1 MGLEKDDP
9 GAIIIPAYNEAEFID
24 VALRAL
30 LSCGTLRKVKVVVAA
45 NGCTDN
51 TAEIARKTLADVQAS
66 SHVQVLDLPEGSKIK
81 AIRAAE
87 ALLPPGA
94 RLYLDAD
101 AICPAETAVSLLRAV
116 GATPTDAPVVKVAHQ
131 VAVPSRKVDTSKIT
145 SAATRAFTD
154 YFYDLPWV
162 KQQTT
167 GRAAYALSADIRAT
181 FDEFPD
187 VVADD
192 RWATASLSEYRPA
205 FVSESVTIFPAE
217 TLPSL
222 LAGRRRVYVGN
233 LNPAVATHDAS
244 TESRARGLL
253 RTATQPAKWP
263 GLATFVVVNAIAKQQ
278 ARADVSAGR
287 VTWSQDH
294 STQDLP
300 SSQD

>member
-1 MGLEKDDP
+1 MGHQQHDP

-24 VALRAL
+24 TALRAL
-30 LSCGTLRKVKVVVAA
+30 LECGSLQDVKVVVAA
-45 NGCTDN
+45 NGCTDK
-51 TAEIARKTLADVQAS
+51 TADIARKTLADINAS
-66 SHVQVLDLPEGSKIK
+66 AHVQVLDLAEGSKIK

-87 ALLPPGA
+87 ALLPAGA

-101 AICPAETAVSLLRAV
+101 AICPAETAISLLRAV
-116 GATPTDAPVVKVAHQ
+116 GAKPTQAPPCKIHHQ
-131 VAVPSRKVDTSKIT
+131 VAVPTRKVDTSKIT
-145 SAATRAFTD
+145 SAATHAFTD
-154 YFYDLPWV
+154 YFYELPWV
-162 KQQTT
+162 KRQTT
-167 GRAAYALSADIRAT
+167 GRAAYALSAEIRAT

-192 RWATASLSEYRPA
+192 RWATASLSDYRPV
-205 FVSESVTIFPAE
+205 FVPEAVTIFPAE
-217 TLPSL
+217 TLGSL

-233 LNPAVATHDAS
+233 LNPAVATHDAT

-253 RTATQPAKWP
+253 QTAKHPAKWP

-287 VTWSQDH
+287 VTWSTEH
-294 STQDLP
+294 RTQDLP